1 MTTTNGNRPKV
12 EIQLNE
18 SANLKLLKDKAYIGE
33 NGHGP
38 YYLYSVDHDGTE
50 KAFFATAEIH
60 QSILESGLKTGDVF
74 SIKKVAVP
82 NGKKVTTNVE
92 FAIVNKQNGT
102 TAHVA
107 PEDDGLQQVMEQCLR
122 DAITVTQSVN
132 TLPWR
137 SEDVRGIA
145 LTMFI
150 QRSKAH

>member
-1 MTTTNGNRPKV
+1 MTQRPKV

-38 YYLYSVDHDGTE
+38 YYLYSVEHDGTE

-60 QSILESGLKTGDVF
+60 QSILETGLKTGDVF
-74 SIKKVAVP
+74 SIKKIAVQ

-102 TAHVA
+102 SAHIV
-107 PEDDGLQQVMEQCLR
+107 PEDDGLRQVMESCVR
-122 DAITVTQSVN
+122 DAIAVTQAIN

-150 QRSKAH
+150 QRAKGY

>member
-18 SANLKLLKDKAYIGE
+18 SANLKLLKDKAYVGE

-74 SIKKVAVP
+74 SIKKIAVP
-82 NGKKVTTNVE
+82 NGKKVSTNVE
-92 FAIVNKQNGT
+92 FAIVNKQN
-102 TAHVA
+102 VA
-107 PEDDGLQQVMEQCLR
+107 PEDDGLRGVMEQCLR
-122 DAITVTQSVN
+122 DAIAVTQSVN

-150 QRSKAH
+150 QRSKAY